1 MKPNKQP
8 TAGVFAVAAEQN
20 QSGRSDSTPIPA
32 SEVLQAMLDSLPP
45 DHFTLSWL
53 SGHLHRR
60 SFGVIVLVL
69 ALIAMVPGISY
80 VAGFLLL
87 APAIEMMAGRSAPG
101 FPGRIGKK
109 PLPTRHLAYAV
120 RRAVPA
126 LRYLERVVRPRWQM
140 PLAATKRLVGVAVFL
155 LTLLLLLTPLPFIQ
169 VVPGMIIVV
178 LSVAYLEDDGL
189 LLSLGLL
196 ATLALVAASTGA
208 VWWII
213 AGAKLIGL

>member
-1 MKPNKQP
+1 
-8 TAGVFAVAAEQN
+8 
-20 QSGRSDSTPIPA
+20 
-32 SEVLQAMLDSLPP
+32 
-45 DHFTLSWL
+45 
-53 SGHLHRR
+53 
-60 SFGVIVLVL
+60 
-69 ALIAMVPGISY
+69 
-80 VAGFLLL
+80 
-87 APAIEMMAGRSAPG
+87 
-101 FPGRIGKK
+101 
-109 PLPTRHLAYAV
+109 
-120 RRAVPA
+120 
-126 LRYLERVVRPRWQM
+126 
-140 PLAATKRLVGVAVFL
+140 L